1 MHTFS
6 QKHLGLH
13 NLWKKEPLGPIKN
26 LWGFSA
32 GVCALIFKYD
42 EIDRNGQLCV
52 RKEIVC

>member
-32 GVCALIFKYD
+32 GVRALIFKYD
-42 EIDRNGQLCV
+42 EIDGNGQLCL